1 MNMWTPRT
9 CLCGISILWLL
20 SAEATYRYDNTC
32 QCNGRSQYCTVD
44 AQGVVCLNCQGN
56 TEGRQCE
63 RCKAAF
69 YHQRAGESCLPCDC
83 SPTGAVGDECD
94 SQGRCRCKPGVQ
106 GEKCDRCPSGMLLT
120 KDGCTQSRDQSE
132 CFCYGHTAECSLAK
146 GYSIYN
152 ISSTFSNGDEAW
164 TAAEANGVTP
174 PRLHFR
180 WSPSHGD
187 LEVISTESVPVY
199 LSAPAAFLGNQVLSY
214 GQSLSFSLRL
224 DRGVRRPS
232 TSDVVLEGAGLRVS
246 ASLGNLRTVLPAGQ
260 RTIYTFR
267 LDERAGSKWQPQ
279 LSSMQFQ
286 KLLQNLT
293 AIKIRGTFGENG
305 RGYLDNVHLVSARI
319 GPGAPAGWVGNCT
332 CPTGY
337 EGQFC
342 ERCGVGYTRQSPAHG
357 PFSPCT
363 ACQCPGGSSCDSQ
376 TGDCYSGD
384 ENSAANSCSAGYY
397 SDPAKP
403 HICRACPCPQGASC
417 SVMPGSLEVKC
428 DSCSPGVTGPLCNIC
443 ENGFYGDPKGEYGP
457 PQACK
462 PCRCGGPLNPNVLV
476 KCDRVTGFCPKCIDH
491 TTGFFCERCED
502 GFYRTDLAQACKPC
516 SCNVQGSLS
525 KKCSD
530 SGQCLCGEGSEGLKC
545 DRSSCPSCFDP
556 VKSQVAAYR
565 LRLKEMEALFAGM
578 ESGKVPV
585 TDSQVENTL
594 RKAEKLVA
602 DLQKSADKLSD
613 TESQLQGWVTGI
625 SKKLFGEE
633 KNLQSVSDTVDGIKE
648 HDQGFK
654 KQLSSIRWIITDIRD
669 NLSAAKRNLRLV
681 DLPLGD
687 SDGTNHALSGL
698 VDKATDLANTH
709 QGEAKQVEGF
719 ANTALKEAEKALAL
733 MRSAITGENK
743 VTELINDL
751 KTKYDRSSARVKA
764 LEDQGKRVS
773 SSAGD
778 ESRVAADALKQIASL
793 AKNLPN
799 PLKEMGNVAAV
810 LDALKDSAEKNL
822 TELQDLNRDVQ
833 VNKAKVEGLLAKG
846 EEGRKKQDLLLA
858 RVNAAKAGVDE
869 SLKDINANIDGLN
882 QVLDN
887 LKGFDTQ
894 IDANKDLADKAISK
908 LPAINATIQEAVGK
922 NAQTQ
927 GVLDSVAGDYKQALD
942 SVKELDNALQGM
954 KGVPGTL
961 TASDTLLKGAT
972 TLKDNLKG
980 LKDQA
985 LDTMGK
991 LTAKKDDVD
1000 QQNERAKEALA
1011 DAHEA
1016 YGNAKN
1022 TKDAVGDTMK
1032 AIKDLLGL
1040 FGQSASVD
1048 ENKLKELEESVTNM
1062 RNTVTKK
1069 LKPQLQ
1075 DLEEKE
1081 ARQKGLI
1088 AQMDSDID
1096 RILKDIKNVQD
1107 IVKII
1112 PKGCVNLLP
1121 VERP

>member
-174 PRLHFR
+174 PRLHFH

-476 KCDRVTGFCPKCIDH
+476 KCDRVTGFCPKCLDH

-502 GFYRTDLAQACKPC
+502 GFYRTDLAQACK
-516 SCNVQGSLS
+516 
-525 KKCSD
+525 
-530 SGQCLCGEGSEGLKC
+530 
-545 DRSSCPSCFDP
+545 
-556 VKSQVAAYR
+556 
-565 LRLKEMEALFAGM
+565 
-578 ESGKVPV
+578 
-585 TDSQVENTL
+585 
-594 RKAEKLVA
+594 RKIRPLTH
-602 DLQKSADKLSD
+602 ADKLSD

-669 NLSAAKRNLRLV
+669 KLSAAKRNLRLV

-810 LDALKDSAEKNL
+810 LDALKDSSEKNL

-1069 LKPQLQ
+1069 LKPQLL

-1107 IVKII
+1107 IVNII